1 MSSGRVRRALLLAA
15 SLAVSACGSP
25 AVSSTPS
32 ASLISTATPTDSPA
46 QSPTAAGAELREVA
60 VAELSIGSFE
70 GDPIRVTPGTL
81 HEGDPVWVLRADD
94 ADRGSHLVAAADGTQ
109 DEATL
114 PFGWVPVAI
123 DGTPTLREPDLGC
136 PPRSTTV
143 QELAALAPLG
153 RLACF
158 GAEQIDFVGFTPI
171 GCGAGGSPRT
181 GMPDWLNGTWSGIGI
196 GSAEAAPP
204 DFAVDASIVARAAPG
219 LAIEQCG
226 SPGWYRFVGHFDDRA
241 AATCRTE
248 TTTPNGDQ
256 AVTVEPVLS
265 ELLCRAQLVITEAVE
280 VQPPPR

>member
-1 MSSGRVRRALLLAA
+1 
-15 SLAVSACGSP
+15 
-25 AVSSTPS
+25 
-32 ASLISTATPTDSPA
+32 
-46 QSPTAAGAELREVA
+46 
-60 VAELSIGSFE
+60 
-70 GDPIRVTPGTL
+70 
-81 HEGDPVWVLRADD
+81 
-94 ADRGSHLVAAADGTQ
+94 
-109 DEATL
+109 
-114 PFGWVPVAI
+114 VPVAI

-158 GAEQIDFVGFTPI
+158 GAEQTDFVGFTPI

-256 AVTVEPVLS
+256 AVTVEPILS
-265 ELLCRAQLVITEAVE
+265 ELLCRAQLVITEAVA